1 MMTCPFDPDAPLN
14 YLPLRARGRDLSEDP
29 ICDHPTRGGDDCIMR
44 DARTP
49 SQEYW
54 LPWLSEAERRDFE
67 LKEGRFLNLMA
78 KYKSQKKGH

>member
-1 MMTCPFDPDAPLN
+1 MPEHQAV
-14 YLPLRARGRDLSEDP
+14 A
-29 ICDHPTRGGDDCIMR
+29 
-44 DARTP
+44 

-78 KYKSQKKGH
+78 KYKSQKLTLWPNTQIQRAKRKAD